1 MMQAEQNKNT
11 RTEPFIYTAE
21 EAAAAARHELGV
33 GELPFYLSLLLAACF
48 GAVLLARTRMGL
60 SLLPPFSVLGVYAA
74 AVGAWCIF
82 LVYIRIRLRQT
93 AAALQKRSFTL
104 HVQQSGFAV
113 FEFDTSSRYH
123 AAYADITA
131 VKSEQPVICITAP
144 MGRVCLPQRI
154 FTAEELVKLQQ
165 KHSR

>member
-1 MMQAEQNKNT
+1 MDRAEQTKNT

-21 EAAAAARHELGV
+21 EAAAAARYELGV

-48 GAVLLARTRMGL
+48 GAVLLVRTRMGL
-60 SLLPPFSVLGVYAA
+60 SLLPPFSVLSAYAA
-74 AVGAWCIF
+74 AVAAWCIF

-104 HVQQSGFAV
+104 LAEKEGFAV
-113 FEFDTSSRYH
+113 FEFDSASRYH

-131 VKSEQPVICITAP
+131 VKSEPPVLCITAP
-144 MGRVCLPQRI
+144 MGRVCLPHRI
-154 FTAEELVKLQQ
+154 FTAEELVMLQQ
-165 KHSR
+165 KQNR